1 MGTYTKYFAITNYNS
16 SFVRVVQRSI
26 KQSLV
31 IVFKGITEDYLESLP
46 DVAYD
51 LTLEWIIK
59 KGDFVL

>member
-16 SFVRVVQRSI
+16 SFVRVVHRSI

-31 IVFKGITEDYLESLP
+31 IVFKGITEDCLESLH

-51 LTLEWIIK
+51 LALERIIK